1 MNAERERIPIAFSSA
16 DITLFKTT
24 SILVLR
30 YLQGVVGSLT
40 FFPPPSFPPLKIP
53 EFAPPPHSLTTT
65 TTTST
70 QTVLITA
77 DLHVC
82 SAAVRAEM
90 KQNSQW
96 LPLHS
101 FPSSDRKSSTLG
113 PRHHRQT
120 NAGVLNRPVVN
131 KISARC
137 WKDRHIKPVR
147 LFLSTAPVIFFFPK
161 DEEWRARCKRTC
173 IHTHFFFLIF
183 TSKDALRTSSSLS
196 LKY

>member
-30 YLQGVVGSLT
+30 YLEGVVGSLT

-53 EFAPPPHSLTTT
+53 EFAPPSLTTT
-65 TTTST
+65 PTTST

-147 LFLSTAPVIFFFPK
+147 LFFKHGASYLFLS
-161 DEEWRARCKRTC
+161 EGWRMTSTLQTDLHS
-173 IHTHFFFLIF
+173 HTLFLLNLYF
-183 TSKDALRTSSSLS
+183 
-196 LKY
+196 